1 MGRMSYYKMWVVDL
15 ANQGKKP
22 GLSNKKTAG
31 ALVLPLFNFCTA
43 QANPK
48 PNT

>member
-22 GLSNKKTAG
+22 GLSNKKRQ
-31 ALVLPLFNFCTA
+31 ALWSCRSLTFALRK
-43 QANPK
+43 QI
-48 PNT
+48 